1 MFKKI
6 LVANR
11 GEIALRVIRA
21 CRELEIRTVAV
32 HSDVDRE
39 SLHVREADESF
50 CVGPGPAMQSYLDIP
65 NVLSSAMVSRADAV
79 HPGYGFLAE
88 NPAFVEMCQSH
99 GLKFIGPSAHAMRL
113 MGDKAVARE
122 TVTKAGVPVMP
133 GTGEVE
139 GPGEAL
145 AFGKEHGYPV
155 MIKAAAGGGGK
166 GMRVAHD
173 ASDMEKLFNM
183 ARMEAEAAFGDG
195 RIYLEKFLSN
205 ARHIEFQI
213 MADDHGHVIHLGER
227 DCSVQRRNQKLVEEA
242 PSLALTPETR
252 AEMGGAAVRAA
263 QSCGYSGAGTVE
275 FLFDAKTGKYYFL
288 EMNTRIQVEHP
299 VTEMITG
306 LDLVKWQIRVAMG
319 EKLPITQDQVELRG
333 HSIECRINAESPE
346 DGFMP
351 SFGKITRLHFPGGP
365 GVRIDSNLYQGY
377 SVQPYYDSL
386 LAKVITHGHDREEA
400 LARMARLLAELRIE
414 GVKTTQGFHK
424 KLLTNESF
432 RRGEVHTTFIE
443 TEMSREL
450 VASL

>member
-65 NVLSSAMVSRADAV
+65 NVLSSAMISRADAV

-88 NPAFVEMCQSH
+88 NPGFVEMCQSH
-99 GLKFIGPSAHAMRL
+99 GLTFIGPSANAMRL

-122 TVTKAGVPVMP
+122 TVTKNGVPVMP

-139 GPGEAL
+139 GASEAL

-173 ASDMEKLFNM
+173 AADMEKLFNM
-183 ARMEAEAAFGDG
+183 ARMEAEAAFNDG

-213 MADDHGHVIHLGER
+213 MADDHGNVIHLGER

-242 PSLALTPETR
+242 PSLALTPEKR
-252 AEMGGAAVRAA
+252 AEMGLAAVRAA
-263 QSCGYSGAGTVE
+263 ESCGYSGAGTVE
-275 FLFDAKTGKYYFL
+275 FLYDSKTGKYYFL

-319 EKLPITQDQVELRG
+319 EKLPITQDQVQLNG

-351 SFGKITRLHFPGGP
+351 SFGKITQLHFPGGP

-377 SVQPYYDSL
+377 TVQPYYDSL

-400 LARMARLLAELRIE
+400 MARMARLLAELRIE
-414 GVKTTQGFHK
+414 GVKTTQ
-424 KLLTNESF
+424 
-432 RRGEVHTTFIE
+432 
-443 TEMSREL
+443 
-450 VASL
+450 ASIASSSPTSPSGAARCTPPSLRPR